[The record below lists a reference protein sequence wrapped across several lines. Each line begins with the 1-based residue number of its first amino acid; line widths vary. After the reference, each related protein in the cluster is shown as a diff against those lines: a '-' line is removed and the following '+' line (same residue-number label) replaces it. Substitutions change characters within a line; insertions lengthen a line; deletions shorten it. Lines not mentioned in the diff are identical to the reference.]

1 MTDTAL
7 KALVTNKNAVPDP
20 GIRSILQWLE
30 VPLAPHPA
38 EELPSL
44 RSHMKALRELEGTPQ
59 QHARALDGLYR
70 RSATV
75 ITSLLPSLATNLV
88 LPVPRKQRRIVR
100 SVVDLLQMLADDTL
114 ALLEAAQGQEMTDP
128 RQAPALAV
136 WRSLNAIAQ
145 QILVSSLIAAPARTG
160 AWQQLHQTYATAR
173 RLQLHAY
180 VPEDL
185 SRSLR
190 DIYRSAVLLG
200 CAQPASM
207 TPPEVLFLAAYLERF
222 AGQIEPLP
230 ATAAAAAGTFWI
242 DPARDGPAI
251 SCLRRLSPPTVPLDG
266 FSCARLCLRLKA
278 QIAQLDAGT
287 PPQEINLP
295 EFAGTPAGRGV
306 LHRLAERWSDAG
318 KRRFPRRRQDHR
330 TLLATGIDGL
340 WLLSRKGEAT
350 DVELSTWLISN
361 ESPDGYAVMH
371 VSGHTG
377 ALSVG
382 DVAAVRTGSD
392 PNWQVG
398 MVRWAISENPEHL
411 ELGLQILAPRAV
423 PAILARPSDKEGTG
437 YFRVLILPEIPRLRA
452 GELLVVASGVL
463 PPQPQKLILVIEDA
477 NVFVREVRC
486 TRVHEQT
493 SNVEILSIEPA

>member
-1 MTDTAL
+1 MTDTAFN
-7 KALVTNKNAVPDP
+7 ASGTNKNAVPEP
-20 GIRSILQWLE
+20 GIRTILQWLE
-30 VPLAPHPA
+30 LPLAPHPA

-44 RSHMKALRELEGTPQ
+44 RSHLKALREIEGTPQ
-59 QHARALDGLYR
+59 QHARALDGLYK
-70 RSATV
+70 RSAAV
-75 ITSLLPSLATNLV
+75 ISKLLPSLATGLV
-88 LPVPRKQRRIVR
+88 LPVPRKERRVVR
-100 SVVDLLQMLADDTL
+100 SVLDLLQMLADDTL
-114 ALLEAAQGQEMTDP
+114 ALLEAREGQEMLDP
-128 RQAPALAV
+128 RQAPGLAV

-160 AWQQLHQTYATAR
+160 AWQQLHQTYAAAR
-173 RLQLHAY
+173 RLQLHSY
-180 VPEDL
+180 VPKDV
-185 SRSLR
+185 SRSAR
-190 DIYRSAVLLG
+190 DIYRSAILLG
-200 CAQPASM
+200 CAQPTSM

-230 ATAAAAAGTFWI
+230 ATTAAAGTFWI
-242 DPARDGPAI
+242 DPVRDGPAI

-266 FSCARLCLRLKA
+266 FSCVRLCLLLKA

-350 DVELSTWLISN
+350 DVELSTWLINN

-398 MVRWAISENPEHL
+398 MVRWAVSENPEHL

-423 PAILARPSDKEGTG
+423 PAILAQPSNQEGTE
-437 YFRVLILPEIPRLRA
+437 YFRVLILPAIPRLRSS
-452 GELLVVASGVL
+452 ELLVVASGVL
-463 PPQPQKLILVIEDA
+463 PTQHQKLILVIEDE

-493 SNVEILSIEPA
+493 SSVEILSIESD

>member
-1 MTDTAL
+1 MTDTAF
-7 KALVTNKNAVPDP
+7 NASGTHKDTVPEP
-20 GIRSILQWLE
+20 GIRTILQWLQL
-30 VPLAPHPA
+30 PLPPHPA
-38 EELPSL
+38 DELPSL
-44 RSHMKALRELEGTPQ
+44 RSHLKALRELAGTPQ
-59 QHARALDGLYR
+59 QHARALDGLYE

-75 ITSLLPSLATNLV
+75 ISRLLPSLATDLV
-88 LPVPRKQRRIVR
+88 LPVPRKERRIVR
-100 SVVDLLQMLADDTL
+100 SVLDLLQMLADDTL
-114 ALLEAAQGQEMTDP
+114 ALLEAGRGQELPDP
-128 RQAPALAV
+128 CQAPGLAV

-180 VPEDL
+180 VPKDL
-185 SRSLR
+185 SRSVR
-190 DIYRSAVLLG
+190 DVYRSAILLG
-200 CAQPASM
+200 CAQPPSM

-222 AGQIEPLP
+222 TGQIEPLP
-230 ATAAAAAGTFWI
+230 TTAVAAAGMFWI

-251 SCLRRLSPPTVPLDG
+251 SCLRKLSPPTVPLDG
-266 FSCARLCLRLKA
+266 FSCVRLCLLLKA
-278 QIAQLDAGT
+278 QIAQLDAGIL
-287 PPQEINLP
+287 PQEINLP
-295 EFAGTPAGRGV
+295 AFAGTSAGRGV

-330 TLLATGIDGL
+330 TLLATGIDGV

-350 DVELSTWLISN
+350 DVELSTWLIGN

-392 PNWQVG
+392 PNWQIG
-398 MVRWAISENPEHL
+398 IVRWAVSENPEHL

-423 PAILARPSDKEGTG
+423 PAILAQPSNQEGTE
-437 YFRVLILPEIPRLRA
+437 YFRVLILPAIPRLRSS
-452 GELLVVASGVL
+452 ELLVVASGVL
-463 PPQPQKLILVIEDA
+463 PTQHQKLILVIEDE
-477 NVFVREVRC
+477 NVFVREVHC

-493 SNVEILSIEPA
+493 SSVEILSIESD

>member
-128 RQAPALAV
+128 RQAPGLAV

-180 VPEDL
+180 VTPTFPRTCHAVYGT
-185 SRSLR
+185 SIVRPSC
-190 DIYRSAVLLG
+190 SAVLN
-200 CAQPASM
+200 
-207 TPPEVLFLAAYLERF
+207 
-222 AGQIEPLP
+222 
-230 ATAAAAAGTFWI
+230 
-242 DPARDGPAI
+242 
-251 SCLRRLSPPTVPLDG
+251 LRR
-266 FSCARLCLRLKA
+266 
-278 QIAQLDAGT
+278 
-287 PPQEINLP
+287 
-295 EFAGTPAGRGV
+295 
-306 LHRLAERWSDAG
+306 
-318 KRRFPRRRQDHR
+318 
-330 TLLATGIDGL
+330 
-340 WLLSRKGEAT
+340 
-350 DVELSTWLISN
+350 
-361 ESPDGYAVMH
+361 
-371 VSGHTG
+371 
-377 ALSVG
+377 
-382 DVAAVRTGSD
+382 
-392 PNWQVG
+392 
-398 MVRWAISENPEHL
+398 
-411 ELGLQILAPRAV
+411 
-423 PAILARPSDKEGTG
+423 
-437 YFRVLILPEIPRLRA
+437 
-452 GELLVVASGVL
+452 
-463 PPQPQKLILVIEDA
+463 
-477 NVFVREVRC
+477 
-486 TRVHEQT
+486 
-493 SNVEILSIEPA
+493 

>member
-1 MTDTAL
+1 MTDTAFNASGSH
-7 KALVTNKNAVPDP
+7 KDAVPEP
-20 GIRSILQWLE
+20 GIRTILQWLE
-30 VPLAPHPA
+30 LPLPPHPA
-38 EELPSL
+38 DELPSL
-44 RSHMKALRELEGTPQ
+44 RSHLKALRELAGTPH
-59 QHARALDGLYR
+59 QHARALDGLYK

-75 ITSLLPSLATNLV
+75 ISRLLPSLAPDLV
-88 LPVPRKQRRIVR
+88 LPVPRKERRIVR
-100 SVVDLLQMLADDTL
+100 SLLDLLQMLADDTL
-114 ALLEAAQGQEMTDP
+114 AMLEAGRGQELSDP
-128 RQAPALAV
+128 CQAPGLAV
-136 WRSLNAIAQ
+136 WRSLHAIAQ
-145 QILVSSLIAAPARTG
+145 QILVSSLIASPARTG
-160 AWQQLHQTYATAR
+160 AWQQLHQIYATAR
-173 RLQLHAY
+173 QLQLHAY
-180 VPEDL
+180 VPRDL
-185 SRSLR
+185 SRSVR
-190 DIYRSAVLLG
+190 DVYRSSILLG

-207 TPPEVLFLAAYLERF
+207 TPLEVLFLADYLERF

-266 FSCARLCLRLKA
+266 FSCIRLCLLLKT
-278 QIAQLDAGT
+278 QIAQLEAGT

-306 LHRLAERWSDAG
+306 LYRLADRWSDAG

-350 DVELSTWLISN
+350 DVALSTWMISN

-398 MVRWAISENPEHL
+398 LVRWAVSENPEHL

-423 PAILARPSDKEGTG
+423 PAILAHPSDKEGTE
-437 YFRVLILPEIPRLRA
+437 YSRALILPEIPRLRS
-452 GELLVVASGVL
+452 GELLVIAAGVL
-463 PPQPQKLILVIEDA
+463 PTHHQKLILVIEDQ
-477 NVFVREVRC
+477 NVFVREVHC

-493 SNVEILSIEPA
+493 SSVEILSIESD